1 MPQLQLGHN
10 NVRLGQLNLKTK
22 VMGLPK
28 LASRTK
34 EGATPTEHNLN
45 VSRKQKNIV
54 PLMFLLFSLEFPVS
68 RFFLGMMF
76 FIEKRT
82 LFRGGFGDKGTVQRA
97 WTQAYMDL
105 SLPS

>member
-1 MPQLQLGHN
+1 
-10 NVRLGQLNLKTK
+10 
-22 VMGLPK
+22 
-28 LASRTK
+28 
-34 EGATPTEHNLN
+34 
-45 VSRKQKNIV
+45 
-54 PLMFLLFSLEFPVS
+54 MFLLFSLEFPVS